1 MVDEYLVKQSMR
13 MFTEIVT
20 KLISPSFKM
29 SKGGA
34 AIRVFTTSLNK
45 LEEKTGA
52 LSRTRIVDYF
62 VCSLYAFKDRDT
74 KWTINQVLGPKSL
87 ERFNS
92 DKGRVYYENRW
103 LNTANITRDDLLKFI
118 ADKSNHP
125 QSQYIY
131 LPMEEGT
138 KGRLLNTEAGYI
150 ICQSS
155 TLGWSPESI
164 MCSKCQFAGKCQ
176 IETSQKYPEI
186 YRLRIEHG
194 SQK

>member
-1 MVDEYLVKQSMR
+1 MDNEYLVKQSMR

-20 KLISPSFKM
+20 KLISPTFRM
-29 SKGGA
+29 PQGGA
-34 AIRVFTTSLNK
+34 AIRVFTTALNR
-45 LEEKTGA
+45 LEEKTGT

-62 VCSLYAFKDRDT
+62 VCSLYVFKDRET

-103 LNTANITRDDLLKFI
+103 LNKANLTRENLLALI

-138 KGRLLNTEAGYI
+138 KNRLLNTEAGYV
-150 ICQSS
+150 ICQQS
-155 TLGWSPESI
+155 TLGWSPESQA
-164 MCSKCQFAGKCQ
+164 CSKCQFSDKCQ

-194 SQK
+194 SKK

>member
-1 MVDEYLVKQSMR
+1 MVNEYLVKQSMR
-13 MFTEIVT
+13 MFTEIVN
-20 KLISPSFKM
+20 KLISPTFRM
-29 SKGGA
+29 SQGGA
-34 AIRVFTTSLNK
+34 AIRVFSTALTR

-52 LSRTRIVDYF
+52 LSRTRIVDYL
-62 VCSLYAFKDRDT
+62 VCSLYVFKDRET

-92 DKGRVYYENRW
+92 AKGRVYYENRW
-103 LNTANITRDDLLKFI
+103 LGKADLTRDYLLTFI

-138 KGRLLNTEAGYI
+138 KSRLLNTEAGYI

-155 TLGWSPESI
+155 TLGWSPESPT
-164 MCSKCQFAGKCQ
+164 CSKCQFADKCQ

-194 SQK
+194 IEK